1 MLKMGI
7 TIIKPDYNENFI
19 TLRKV
24 FMQNIISVICCILM
38 ISYFSLGYAADIPNG
53 VVLAEKQELVRQI
66 KDEPA
71 SLDPAK
77 AVGLPEIQVIRDLY
91 EGLVNQLTIK
101 HGIPCH

>member
-38 ISYFSLGYAADIPNG
+38 ISYFSLGYAADIPTEWYWQRNKNWF
-53 VVLAEKQELVRQI
+53 VK
-66 KDEPA
+66 
-71 SLDPAK
+71 
-77 AVGLPEIQVIRDLY
+77 
-91 EGLVNQLTIK
+91 
-101 HGIPCH
+101 

>member
-53 VVLAEKQELVRQI
+53 VVLSSCAALKQPNCREKSSHYS
-66 KDEPA
+66 A
-71 SLDPAK
+71 
-77 AVGLPEIQVIRDLY
+77 
-91 EGLVNQLTIK
+91 
-101 HGIPCH
+101 IPMN